1 MASWSCSTTITV
13 LPISRK
19 RFSVSNNLSLSR
31 WCKPIDGSSS
41 TYITPVKPLPIW
53 EAKRIRCASPPDNVS
68 AERESDKYS
77 SPTLVKNRR
86 RFWISMTILSA
97 IASLAPV
104 NLSVSKKVS
113 ACLSGILQTSW
124 IFCPPTF
131 TWRASMRKRVPAHSG
146 QLWLFRYFASSSRTA
161 DESLSR

>member
-1 MASWSCSTTITV
+1 MASWSCSTTITL

-19 RFSVSNNLSLSR
+19 RLSVSNKRSLSR

-53 EAKRIRCASPPDNVS
+53 LAKRIRCASPPDKVS

-77 SPTLVKNRR
+77 KPTLVKNLRR
-86 RFWISMTILSA
+86 LLISLTILSA

-104 NLSVSKKVS
+104 NSSDSKKVS
-113 ACLSGILQTSW
+113 ANFSGTSQTSW
-124 IFCPPTF
+124 MFLLPTF
-131 TWRASMRKRVPAHSG
+131 TWRASLRKRVPAQSG
-146 QLWLFRYFASSSRTA
+146 QLCEFKYFASSSRTVC
-161 DESLSR
+161 ESVSW